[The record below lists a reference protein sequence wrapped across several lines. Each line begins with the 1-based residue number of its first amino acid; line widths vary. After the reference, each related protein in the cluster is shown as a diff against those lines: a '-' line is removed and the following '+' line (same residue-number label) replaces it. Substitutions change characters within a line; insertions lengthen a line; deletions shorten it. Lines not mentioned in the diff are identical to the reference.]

1 MKVKTIIDDQFS
13 STRRE
18 YHKLNILLKKDMSLL
33 ITLRVHNSESLRDV
47 IQNTAVNMGYS
58 RDLVTFE
65 FI

>member
-1 MKVKTIIDDQFS
+1 MKVITIDDQFS
-13 STRRE
+13 STRKE

-33 ITLRVHNSESLRDV
+33 TTLRIHDSESLREV
-47 IQNTAVNMGYS
+47 IQNVAMNMGYS

>member
-1 MKVKTIIDDQFS
+1 MKVITTDDKFS

-33 ITLRVHNSESLRDV
+33 TTLRIHNSESLKEV
-47 IQNTAVNMGYS
+47 IYNTAINMGYS

>member
-1 MKVKTIIDDQFS
+1 MKVKTIIDDQFF

-18 YHKLNILLKKDMSLL
+18 YHKLNVLLKKDMSLL

>member
-1 MKVKTIIDDQFS
+1 MKVITIDDQLS

>member
-1 MKVKTIIDDQFS
+1 MKVITINDQFS
-13 STRRE
+13 PTRRE
-18 YHKLNILLKKDMSLL
+18 YHKINILLKKDMSLL
-33 ITLRVHNSESLRDV
+33 TTLRVHNSESLREV

>member
-1 MKVKTIIDDQFS
+1 MKVITINDQFS

-18 YHKLNILLKKDMSLL
+18 YHKINIFLKKDMSLL
-33 ITLRVHNSESLRDV
+33 TTLRVHNSESLRDV

>member
-1 MKVKTIIDDQFS
+1 MKVITINDQFS

-18 YHKLNILLKKDMSLL
+18 YHKINILFKKDMSLL
-33 ITLRVHNSESLRDV
+33 TTLRVHNSESLREV

>member
-33 ITLRVHNSESLRDV
+33 ITLRVHNSESLREV

>member
-1 MKVKTIIDDQFS
+1 MKVKTIIDDQFF

>member
-1 MKVKTIIDDQFS
+1 MKVITIDDQFS

-18 YHKLNILLKKDMSLL
+18 YHKLNILLKKDRSLL
-33 ITLRVHNSESLRDV
+33 ITLRVHNSESLREV
-47 IQNTAVNMGYS
+47 IHNTAVNMGYS

>member
-33 ITLRVHNSESLRDV
+33 ITLRVHNSESLRNV

>member
-33 ITLRVHNSESLRDV
+33 ITLRVHNSESLREV

-58 RDLVTFE
+58 RSLVTFE
-65 FI
+65 FV

>member
-1 MKVKTIIDDQFS
+1 MKVITTDDKFS

-33 ITLRVHNSESLRDV
+33 TTLKVHNSESLRDV
-47 IQNTAVNMGYS
+47 IQNTAINMGYS

>member
-1 MKVKTIIDDQFS
+1 MKVITTDDKFS

-33 ITLRVHNSESLRDV
+33 TTLKVHNSESLRDV

>member
-1 MKVKTIIDDQFS
+1 MKVKTIIDDQFF

-33 ITLRVHNSESLRDV
+33 ITLRVHNSESLREV
-47 IQNTAVNMGYS
+47 IQNTAINMGYS

>member
-1 MKVKTIIDDQFS
+1 MKVITINDQFS

-18 YHKLNILLKKDMSLL
+18 YHKINILLKKDMSLL
-33 ITLRVHNSESLRDV
+33 TTLRVHNSESLREV
-47 IQNTAVNMGYS
+47 IQNVAMNMGYS

>member
-1 MKVKTIIDDQFS
+1 MKVITTDDKFS

-33 ITLRVHNSESLRDV
+33 TTLRIHNSESLRDV

>member
-1 MKVKTIIDDQFS
+1 MKVITINDQFS

-18 YHKLNILLKKDMSLL
+18 YHKINILLKKDMSLL
-33 ITLRVHNSESLRDV
+33 ITLRVHNSESLRNV

>member
-1 MKVKTIIDDQFS
+1 MKVKTIIDDQFF

-33 ITLRVHNSESLRDV
+33 TTLRVHNSESLRDV

>member
-1 MKVKTIIDDQFS
+1 MKVKTIIDDQFF

-33 ITLRVHNSESLRDV
+33 ITLRVHNSESLREV
-47 IQNTAVNMGYS
+47 IHNTAVNMGYS

>member
-1 MKVKTIIDDQFS
+1 MKVITINDQFS
-13 STRRE
+13 STRRK
-18 YHKLNILLKKDMSLL
+18 YHKINILLKKDMSLL
-33 ITLRVHNSESLRDV
+33 TTLRVHNSESLREV

>member
-1 MKVKTIIDDQFS
+1 MKVITIDDQSS
-13 STRRE
+13 STRKE

-33 ITLRVHNSESLRDV
+33 TTLRIHDSESLREV
-47 IQNTAVNMGYS
+47 IQNVAMNMGYS

>member
-1 MKVKTIIDDQFS
+1 MKVITINDQFS

-18 YHKLNILLKKDMSLL
+18 YHKINILLKKDMSLL
-33 ITLRVHNSESLRDV
+33 TTLRVHNSESLMEV

>member
-18 YHKLNILLKKDMSLL
+18 YHKLNILLKKDLSLL
-33 ITLRVHNSESLRDV
+33 ITLRVHNSESLREV

>member
-33 ITLRVHNSESLRDV
+33 ITLRVHNSESLRGV
-47 IQNTAVNMGYS
+47 IENTAINMGYS

>member
-1 MKVKTIIDDQFS
+1 MKVITINDQFS
-13 STRRE
+13 STRRG
-18 YHKLNILLKKDMSLL
+18 YHKINILLKKDMSLL
-33 ITLRVHNSESLRDV
+33 TTLRVHNSESLREV

>member
-1 MKVKTIIDDQFS
+1 MKVITIDDQFS

-18 YHKLNILLKKDMSLL
+18 YHKINILLKKDMSLL
-33 ITLRVHNSESLRDV
+33 TTLRVYNSESLRDV

>member
-1 MKVKTIIDDQFS
+1 MKVKTIIDDQFF

-33 ITLRVHNSESLRDV
+33 ITLRVHNSESLREV